1 MQGWAADDMFERPE
15 SYMETPRFLGIDVA
29 KGELVVAALPGEE
42 RWTVENDEQGI
53 RTLVE
58 RLKRERVALIVLEAT
73 GGYELRAVSALAN
86 ASLPVV
92 VVNPRQVRDFARST
106 GQLAKTDRIDARML
120 ALFGERVRP
129 EVRVLADEDQQALD
143 ALLTRR
149 RQLIEMLSAERN
161 RLGQTLGSKTKLVK
175 KSLKSHISYLERE
188 LRVSDTE
195 LADMIHSSALWRER
209 DDLLQSVPGVG
220 RVVSLT
226 LLAELPE
233 LGRLNRKEI
242 AKLVGVTPLARDS
255 GTMRGKRMVYGGRA
269 SVRAALYI
277 GSPGR
282 HQVQSGDPRSIPAP
296 AQSREGKETGARRV
310 HAEALDDPQRDG
322 EKQRAV
328 ESGYHTPHRLTFKT
342 VANAQVQLRAIDLV
356 GDQNF
361 VLHRKSTGAHHSSLT
376 RALVCCNV
384 R

>member
-1 MQGWAADDMFERPE
+1 MFAIGEIT
-15 SYMETPRFLGIDVA
+15 METPRFVGIDVA

-53 RTLVE
+53 HTLVD
-58 RLKRERVALIVLEAT
+58 RLKRETVVLVVLEAT

-149 RQLIEMLSAERN
+149 RQLLEMLSAERN
-161 RLGQTLGSKTKLVK
+161 RLGQTLGAKTKLVK
-175 KSLKSHISYLERE
+175 KSLKSHITYLERE
-188 LRVSDTE
+188 LRMSDTE
-195 LADMIHSSALWRER
+195 LAEMIRSSALWRER

-242 AKLVGVTPLARDS
+242 AKLVGVAPLARDS
-255 GTMRGKRMVYGGRA
+255 GTMRGKRVVYGGRA
-269 SVRAALYI
+269 SVRAALYM
-277 GSPGR
+277 
-282 HQVQSGDPRSIPAP
+282 
-296 AQSREGKETGARRV
+296 GALVATKYNPVIR
-310 HAEALDDPQRDG
+310 AL
-322 EKQRAV
+322 
-328 ESGYHTPHRLTFKT
+328 YHRLLAGGKAKK
-342 VANAQVQLRAIDLV
+342 V
-356 GDQNF
+356 
-361 VLHRKSTGAHHSSLT
+361 
-376 RALVCCNV
+376 ALVACMRKLLTILNAMAKNNE
-384 R
+384 RWRAETTLTTA